1 MKAGHLFFLVFNKN
15 KGEMVKV
22 LDHVQHGGRWTR
34 HEQQMNSLH
43 DQVNQVLMLEQVL
56 WSAWRWLNPTWS
68 RREIT
73 SGQLGKCSL
82 RPAQTRCAFLLLA
95 EGAAAAFNTSGSTAS
110 CVPPRAL
117 AAGYRRYL

>member
-43 DQVNQVLMLEQVL
+43 DQVNQVLMLAIFCL
-56 WSAWRWLNPTWS
+56 FFPLNLQGICSTKEAYGYFSFQSSHSLPTHGPRS
-68 RREIT
+68 
-73 SGQLGKCSL
+73 
-82 RPAQTRCAFLLLA
+82 FLLKPYLL
-95 EGAAAAFNTSGSTAS
+95 S
-110 CVPPRAL
+110 C
-117 AAGYRRYL
+117 